1 VNPTEIQE
9 TAIPDIIEGSDLLGI
24 APTGTG
30 KTLAFLL
37 PIFEKIM
44 AEKLKGIR
52 AIILAPTRELAEQI
66 YQVALQLG
74 KGTDVYSTVVYG
86 GVNKKPQ
93 IKQLRRRPQIVIA
106 CPGRFL
112 DHLRDRYVDLS
123 KVQMLTLDEA
133 DTMCDMGFIDDIQK
147 ILPFIPKAR
156 QNLFFAATMQ
166 KQIRFLANT
175 ILNDPITV
183 QIGKIQPVKTV
194 SHSIYPLTEIMKK
207 RMIIAL
213 LDATPTGKVIIF
225 ARTKHKARWL
235 SKHLSKSKYR
245 VAELHGNMTQNR
257 RQQAIDGF
265 KNGKHDFLVATDVAA
280 RGIDVAGISH
290 VINFDMPNNADDYI
304 HRIGRT
310 GRAENVGEAISFY
323 LKEDE
328 FVLRQIETSLRKSI
342 ERKRLDDFD
351 YEGFDP
357 LKINPTKA
365 KTPGFKNKESRYI
378 RRNGPFRNKGTK
390 QNKHRS
396 YKHAVK

>member
-1 VNPTEIQE
+1 
-9 TAIPDIIEGSDLLGI
+9 
-24 APTGTG
+24 
-30 KTLAFLL
+30 
-37 PIFEKIM
+37 M

-112 DHLRDRYVDLS
+112 DHLRDGYVDLS

-207 RMIIAL
+207 RMA
-213 LDATPTGKVIIF
+213 
-225 ARTKHKARWL
+225 
-235 SKHLSKSKYR
+235 
-245 VAELHGNMTQNR
+245 
-257 RQQAIDGF
+257 QQ
-265 KNGKHDFLVATDVAA
+265 
-280 RGIDVAGISH
+280 
-290 VINFDMPNNADDYI
+290 
-304 HRIGRT
+304 
-310 GRAENVGEAISFY
+310 E
-323 LKEDE
+323 KEE
-328 FVLRQIETSLRKSI
+328 
-342 ERKRLDDFD
+342 KR
-351 YEGFDP
+351 
-357 LKINPTKA
+357 
-365 KTPGFKNKESRYI
+365 
-378 RRNGPFRNKGTK
+378 
-390 QNKHRS
+390 
-396 YKHAVK
+396 

>member
-1 VNPTEIQE
+1 
-9 TAIPDIIEGSDLLGI
+9 
-24 APTGTG
+24 
-30 KTLAFLL
+30 
-37 PIFEKIM
+37 M
-44 AEKLKGIR
+44 
-52 AIILAPTRELAEQI
+52 
-66 YQVALQLG
+66 
-74 KGTDVYSTVVYG
+74 
-86 GVNKKPQ
+86 
-93 IKQLRRRPQIVIA
+93 
-106 CPGRFL
+106 
-112 DHLRDRYVDLS
+112 
-123 KVQMLTLDEA
+123 
-133 DTMCDMGFIDDIQK
+133 
-147 ILPFIPKAR
+147 
-156 QNLFFAATMQ
+156 
-166 KQIRFLANT
+166 
-175 ILNDPITV
+175 
-183 QIGKIQPVKTV
+183 
-194 SHSIYPLTEIMKK
+194 
-207 RMIIAL
+207 
-213 LDATPTGKVIIF
+213 
-225 ARTKHKARWL
+225 TK
-235 SKHLSKSKYR
+235 
-245 VAELHGNMTQNR
+245 NR
-257 RQQAIDGF
+257 RHQAIDGF

-357 LKINPTKA
+357 LKINSTKA